1 MGRRP
6 GRKSGT
12 KEKTIKYFDYT
23 LLFVII
29 FLVCFG
35 LAVLLVS
42 VCQWCRKVA
51 GLAAATAMGQG
62 SGAKTK
68 VSHSPVAGRMADCDS
83 YGLKLLLNLLGVMGE
98 YLLFLSGFGLGH
110 LDFGE

>member
-1 MGRRP
+1 MVVNMMAVNGFGGCGDVLSFCCGLR
-6 GRKSGT
+6 
-12 KEKTIKYFDYT
+12 Y
-23 LLFVII
+23 
-29 FLVCFG
+29 G

-62 SGAKTK
+62 GGAKTK

-98 YLLFLSGFGLGH
+98 YLLLLSGFGLGH

>member
-1 MGRRP
+1 MVVNMVAVNSFCGCGDDLSYCCGLR
-6 GRKSGT
+6 G
-12 KEKTIKYFDYT
+12 
-23 LLFVII
+23 
-29 FLVCFG
+29 G

-98 YLLFLSGFGLGH
+98 YLLFFSGFGLCH

>member
-1 MGRRP
+1 MVVNVMAINGFGGRGDVLSYCCGLR
-6 GRKSGT
+6 G
-12 KEKTIKYFDYT
+12 
-23 LLFVII
+23 
-29 FLVCFG
+29 G

-98 YLLFLSGFGLGH
+98 YLLLFSGFGLGH

>member
-1 MGRRP
+1 MVVNMVAVNSFCGC
-6 GRKSGT
+6 GDVLSYCSG
-12 KEKTIKYFDYT
+12 
-23 LLFVII
+23 VRG
-29 FLVCFG
+29 G

-68 VSHSPVAGRMADCDS
+68 FRHSPVAGRMADCDS

-98 YLLFLSGFGLGH
+98 YLLFLSGFWLGH

>member
-1 MGRRP
+1 MVVNIVAVNSFCGCGNVLSYCCGVR
-6 GRKSGT
+6 G
-12 KEKTIKYFDYT
+12 
-23 LLFVII
+23 
-29 FLVCFG
+29 G

-51 GLAAATAMGQG
+51 RLAAATAMGQG
-62 SGAKTK
+62 GGAKTK

-83 YGLKLLLNLLGVMGE
+83 YGLKLLLNLLGVVGE
-98 YLLFLSGFGLGH
+98 YLLLLSGFGLGH

>member
-1 MGRRP
+1 MTVNVMAVNGFCWYGDVLSFCCGLR
-6 GRKSGT
+6 G
-12 KEKTIKYFDYT
+12 
-23 LLFVII
+23 
-29 FLVCFG
+29 G

-42 VCQWCRKVA
+42 ACLWRRRVA
-51 GLAAATAMGQG
+51 GRAAATAMGQG

-83 YGLKLLLNLLGVMGE
+83 YGLKLLLNLLGVVGE
-98 YLLFLSGFGLGH
+98 YLLLFSGFGLGH

>member
-1 MGRRP
+1 MVVNMVAVNSFCGCGDVLSYCCGVR
-6 GRKSGT
+6 G
-12 KEKTIKYFDYT
+12 
-23 LLFVII
+23 
-29 FLVCFG
+29 G

-42 VCQWCRKVA
+42 VCQWCRKVVE
-51 GLAAATAMGQG
+51 LAAATAMGQG

-83 YGLKLLLNLLGVMGE
+83 YGLKLLLNLLGVVGE
-98 YLLFLSGFGLGH
+98 YLLLLSGFGLGH

>member
-1 MGRRP
+1 MVVNIVAVNSFCGFGDVLSYCCGLR
-6 GRKSGT
+6 G
-12 KEKTIKYFDYT
+12 
-23 LLFVII
+23 
-29 FLVCFG
+29 G

-98 YLLFLSGFGLGH
+98 YLLFLSGFGLCH

>member
-1 MGRRP
+1 MVVNMVAVNSFCGRGDVLSYCCGVR
-6 GRKSGT
+6 G
-12 KEKTIKYFDYT
+12 
-23 LLFVII
+23 
-29 FLVCFG
+29 G

-83 YGLKLLLNLLGVMGE
+83 YGLKLLLNLLGVVCE
-98 YLLFLSGFGLGH
+98 YLLLFSGFGLCH

>member
-1 MGRRP
+1 MVVNMVAVNSFCGCGDALSYCCGVR
-6 GRKSGT
+6 G
-12 KEKTIKYFDYT
+12 
-23 LLFVII
+23 
-29 FLVCFG
+29 G

-68 VSHSPVAGRMADCDS
+68 VSHSPVAGWMADCDS
-83 YGLKLLLNLLGVMGE
+83 YGLKLFLNLLGVMGE
-98 YLLFLSGFGLGH
+98 YLLLLSGFGLGH

>member
-1 MGRRP
+1 MVVNMVAANSFCGCGDVLSYCCELR
-6 GRKSGT
+6 G
-12 KEKTIKYFDYT
+12 
-23 LLFVII
+23 
-29 FLVCFG
+29 G

-42 VCQWCRKVA
+42 VCQWCQKVA

-83 YGLKLLLNLLGVMGE
+83 YGLKLLLNLLGVVGE
-98 YLLFLSGFGLGH
+98 YLLLLSGFGLGH

>member
-1 MGRRP
+1 MVVNVMAVNG
-6 GRKSGT
+6 
-12 KEKTIKYFDYT
+12 FDGYSDA
-23 LLFVII
+23 LSFCCGLRG
-29 FLVCFG
+29 G

-83 YGLKLLLNLLGVMGE
+83 YGLKLLLNLLGVVRE
-98 YLLFLSGFGLGH
+98 YLLFLSGFWLGH

>member
-1 MGRRP
+1 MVNVVAVNGFCGYGDVLSFCCGLR
-6 GRKSGT
+6 G
-12 KEKTIKYFDYT
+12 
-23 LLFVII
+23 
-29 FLVCFG
+29 G

-98 YLLFLSGFGLGH
+98 YLLFLSGFWIGH

>member
-1 MGRRP
+1 MVVNMVAVNSFCGCGDVLSYCRGLR
-6 GRKSGT
+6 G
-12 KEKTIKYFDYT
+12 
-23 LLFVII
+23 
-29 FLVCFG
+29 G

-42 VCQWCRKVA
+42 VCQWRRRVA

-98 YLLFLSGFGLGH
+98 YLLFFSGFGLCH

>member
-1 MGRRP
+1 MVVNMVAVNSFCGCGDVLSYCCGVR
-6 GRKSGT
+6 G
-12 KEKTIKYFDYT
+12 
-23 LLFVII
+23 
-29 FLVCFG
+29 G

-42 VCQWCRKVA
+42 VCLWCRKVA

-83 YGLKLLLNLLGVMGE
+83 YGLKLLLDLLGVMGE
-98 YLLFLSGFGLGH
+98 NLLLLSGFWLCH

>member
-1 MGRRP
+1 MVVNMVAVNSFCGCGDVLSYCCGLR
-6 GRKSGT
+6 
-12 KEKTIKYFDYT
+12 D
-23 LLFVII
+23 
-29 FLVCFG
+29 G

-42 VCQWCRKVA
+42 VCQWRRKVA

-83 YGLKLLLNLLGVMGE
+83 YGLKLHLNLLGVVGE
-98 YLLFLSGFGLGH
+98 YLLFLSSFGLGH

>member
-1 MGRRP
+1 MVVNVVAVNGFYGCEDVLPYCCGLR
-6 GRKSGT
+6 
-12 KEKTIKYFDYT
+12 D
-23 LLFVII
+23 
-29 FLVCFG
+29 G

-51 GLAAATAMGQG
+51 GLAAATAVGQG

-83 YGLKLLLNLLGVMGE
+83 YGLKLLLNLLGVVGE
-98 YLLFLSGFGLGH
+98 YLLLLSGFGLGH

>member
-1 MGRRP
+1 MVNVVAVNGFCGYGDVLSFCCGLR
-6 GRKSGT
+6 G
-12 KEKTIKYFDYT
+12 
-23 LLFVII
+23 
-29 FLVCFG
+29 G

-98 YLLFLSGFGLGH
+98 YLLFLSGFWLGH